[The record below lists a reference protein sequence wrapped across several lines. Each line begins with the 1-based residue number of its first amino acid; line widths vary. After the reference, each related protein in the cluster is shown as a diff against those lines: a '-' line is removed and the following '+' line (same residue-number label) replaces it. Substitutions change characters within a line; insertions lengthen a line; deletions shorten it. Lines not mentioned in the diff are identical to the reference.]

1 MEQLKNSKAY
11 QVGKKVFIAM
21 MYGLLSAIGVNT
33 FLAHAHS
40 YSDGIT
46 GISQLVQALLAT
58 QNVHVSMSF
67 LVFIL
72 NLPLLLFGWREFGLN
87 YISYSS
93 LAILFNVIFFRL
105 IPVKGIVNDPLTN
118 SIIGGALI
126 GLSVGLCFNNG
137 FTSGGT
143 DILVTFFQVRY
154 NKKIGFLNTVIGA
167 TILTVTA
174 ICFGLSRFVY
184 SVIAVLVGSY
194 LMDYIFVWQ
203 KDITVSIYTKQ
214 PDKVTKVLKHLI
226 HGATMVKATGVYTNE
241 PTTIILIVA
250 QKGFFNSLKALVD
263 SVDPQAFITVSP
275 TSTES
280 ANYDRYTLGAA
291 SVTVDDD
298 ENTDQKEDGG
308 SDHD

>member
-1 MEQLKNSKAY
+1 MTRLKGSSTY
-11 QVGKKVFIAM
+11 QVAKKVFIAM

-58 QNVHVSMSF
+58 QNIHVSMSF

-72 NLPLLLFGWREFGLN
+72 NLPLLLFGWREFGLK

-93 LAILFNVIFFRL
+93 LAILFNVIFFRI

-118 SIIGGALI
+118 SLIGGALI
-126 GLSVGLCFNNG
+126 GISVGLCFNNG

-203 KDITVSIYTKQ
+203 KDVTVTIYTKE
-214 PDKVTKVLKHLI
+214 PEKVTKVLKHLI

-250 QKGFFNSLKALVD
+250 QKGFYNGLKALVD
-263 SVDPQAFITVSP
+263 SVDPHAFITVS
-275 TSTES
+275 STNTDS
-280 ANYDRYTLGAA
+280 TNYDRYTLGAA
-291 SVTVDDD
+291 SVTVDENDD
-298 ENTDQKEDGG
+298 SKED
-308 SDHD
+308 STKDHD

>member
-1 MEQLKNSKAY
+1 MTRLKDKAGF
-11 QVGKKVFIAM
+11 QVAKKVFIAM

-58 QNVHVSMSF
+58 QNIHVSMSF

-93 LAILFNVIFFRL
+93 LAILFNVIFFRI

-118 SIIGGALI
+118 SLIGGALI
-126 GLSVGLCFNNG
+126 GISVGLCFNNG

-203 KDITVSIYTKQ
+203 KDVTVTIYTKE

-250 QKGFFNSLKALVD
+250 QKGFYNSLKALVN
-263 SVDPQAFITVSP
+263 SVDPHAFITVS
-275 TSTES
+275 STFTDS

-291 SVTVDDD
+291 SVTVDEDSDD
-298 ENTDQKEDGG
+298 AKEDANK
-308 SDHD
+308 SHD